1 MSEFSTYIHEITT
14 VLQHSEPIVMLPT
27 LIAIIVGLFSYFGFF
42 FNFYRPKLPEKTFSN
57 FSGLLLILGYF
68 LAFFWFTQMLIFPI
82 ISNHEFIVSIIFIV
96 FIIMYLFGLKIS
108 IISSIIGSILLIAMK
123 YYGYFLLLSGNES
136 AIIILLTFV
145 YITLIII
152 SILVKC
158 ETAENSL
165 EYKQLYEL
173 ELFSKYLSLE
183 SLQEIIEKNK
193 KNDKSLNAYFENQG
207 KLYRDIVREIRKN
220 IKLKELGS
228 LLLDSAILGPG
239 KIILLYVLVY
249 LNFSNKNLS
258 IILGLLVFSYIFI
271 ALTLISMEKGITA
284 DIFRYARILVK
295 RDLSGKI
302 PKNMDGRVKRIDKEA
317 VQLLVKHPDGS
328 IHLEYIPI
336 ESIIHVELVKK
347 PKSYGK

>member
-68 LAFFWFTQMLIFPI
+68 LAFFWFTQKFIF
-82 ISNHEFIVSIIFIV
+82 SIIFIV

-347 PKSYGK
+347 PKSYG